1 MAGRYIDKSYYEKL
15 SNTKL
20 GVKLITFWVRIS
32 YIATAT
38 IFLVDM
44 NSLIETAQA
53 LVQKAM
59 LSPAVQQKIKGWNKV
74 FQLKPTDSE
83 PFFVKIVDDRVT
95 VEKGVYPNPVATV
108 IMSSQDMLDMFQGN
122 LNPTQAFF
130 SGKLKVEGNLFEA
143 QSLQT
148 VLGSA

>member
-1 MAGRYIDKSYYEKL
+1 MS
-15 SNTKL
+15 
-20 GVKLITFWVRIS
+20 
-32 YIATAT
+32 
-38 IFLVDM
+38 
-44 NSLIETAQA
+44 SLIETAQA
-53 LVQKAM
+53 LVQRAM
-59 LSPAVQQKIKGWNKV
+59 LSSLVQQKIRGWDKV

-83 PFFVKIVDDRVT
+83 PFFVRISGDKAT
-95 VEKGVYPNPVATV
+95 VEKGVFPNPVATI
-108 IMSSQDMLDMFQGN
+108 IMTSQDMSDMFQGK